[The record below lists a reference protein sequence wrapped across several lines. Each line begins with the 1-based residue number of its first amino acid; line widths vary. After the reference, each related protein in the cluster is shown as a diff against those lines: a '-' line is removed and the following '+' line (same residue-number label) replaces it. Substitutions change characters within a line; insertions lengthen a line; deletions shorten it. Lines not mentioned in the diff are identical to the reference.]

1 MPGVFLGRRRRT
13 AWNNGHATAKG
24 FSRMTTTASP
34 IDLVIFDCDGV
45 LVDSERIT
53 NRVFA
58 QMLGELGHIVSE
70 AYMADQFF
78 GLSASESV
86 RRAEAMLGR
95 PLPEGFERRYG
106 ERSRAVLAREVTL
119 MPGVAGMLDAIG
131 RPCAIASNGLRV
143 KMEITLRATGL
154 LPRFDGRWFCI
165 DDVEHGKPAPDIYL
179 LAARRLGAR
188 PAHCVVVED
197 SPPGIAAGRA
207 AGMTV
212 FGYAAHTPAPRL
224 REAGA
229 HRVFDDMAGL
239 PDLLDRLDG
248 APRAAQG

>member
-1 MPGVFLGRRRRT
+1 
-13 AWNNGHATAKG
+13 
-24 FSRMTTTASP
+24 MTTTASP

-119 MPGVAGMLDAIG
+119 MPGVAGTSTAVKNTDA
-131 RPCAIASNGLRV
+131 
-143 KMEITLRATGL
+143 
-154 LPRFDGRWFCI
+154 D
-165 DDVEHGKPAPDIYL
+165 HGD
-179 LAARRLGAR
+179 AR
-188 PAHCVVVED
+188 P
-197 SPPGIAAGRA
+197 
-207 AGMTV
+207 
-212 FGYAAHTPAPRL
+212 
-224 REAGA
+224 
-229 HRVFDDMAGL
+229 
-239 PDLLDRLDG
+239 DG
-248 APRAAQG
+248 S

>member
-1 MPGVFLGRRRRT
+1 MPT
-13 AWNNGHATAKG
+13 NDPPCMAP
-24 FSRMTTTASP
+24 TASS

-45 LVDSERIT
+45 LVDSEHIT

-58 QMLGELGHIVSE
+58 QMLSELGHTVSE
-70 AYMADQFF
+70 AYMAEQFF
-78 GLSASESV
+78 GRSATESV
-86 RRAEAMLGR
+86 RRAEVMLGR

-119 MPGVAGMLDAIG
+119 MPGVAGMLDTIG

-165 DDVEHGKPAPDIYL
+165 DDVEQGKPAPDIYL
-179 LAARRLGAR
+179 LAARRFGAR
-188 PAHCVVVED
+188 PEHCVVVED
-197 SPPGIAAGRA
+197 SPTGIAAGLA

-212 FGYAAHTPAPRL
+212 LGYAAHTPGPRL

-229 HRVFDDMAGL
+229 QEVFDDMADL
-239 PDLLDRLDG
+239 PGLLDGL
-248 APRAAQG
+248 AVEPRPARC